1 MLEGQIRLN
10 KVTREWVIYAPSRG
24 KRPQDFQKISKAQQS
39 LVSRE
44 PKCPFCPG
52 NEHMSDAI
60 VLELPNRQQSFW
72 QTRVV
77 PNKFPALT
85 PDEHTH
91 RSSEGIYLKMPRY
104 GQHEVIVETPE
115 HNQDIATMS
124 KEEME
129 IVIET
134 YHKRYIDLMLVH
146 ENMMAIIFRN
156 HGDRAGASLKHPHSQ
171 IIVTG
176 MVPRHVRWQEEEAQH
191 YFDNWGRC
199 LYCDILEFEMQH
211 RRRVVQE
218 NESFLAFVPFAA
230 EVPFETWIMPKDHQ
244 ADFGSI
250 TDREK
255 ADFAA
260 ILKNVLTNLYEKL
273 NDPDYNYVINTAARY
288 KAEEPQ
294 VHWYCQIQPRLTTPA
309 GFELGAGI
317 SINPSLPEVDADFLN
332 GEGDEFSA

>member
-1 MLEGQIRLN
+1 MEAGQIRLN
-10 KVTREWVIYAPSRG
+10 KVTREWVIYAPSRR
-24 KRPQDFQKISKAQQS
+24 KRPQDFQKINQPQQA
-39 LVSRE
+39 LVSQER
-44 PKCPFCPG
+44 KCPFCTGKEP
-52 NEHMSDAI
+52 MSETI
-60 VLELPNRQQSFW
+60 LLEIPNRQQTSW

-91 RSSEGIYLKMPRY
+91 RVTEGIYIAMPGY
-104 GQHEVIVETPE
+104 GRHEVIIESPDHDQE
-115 HNQDIATMS
+115 IATMS
-124 KEEME
+124 QEEVE

-134 YHKRYIDLMLVH
+134 YHKRYIDLMLAH

-176 MVPRHVRWQEEEAQH
+176 VVPQHRRYREEQAQH
-191 YFDNWGRC
+191 YFDVWGRC
-199 LYCDILEFEMQH
+199 VYCDILEFEMH
-211 RRRVVQE
+211 SRRRVIQE

-230 EVPFETWIMPKDHQ
+230 EVPFEIWIMPKHHQ

-250 TDREK
+250 CDREK
-255 ADFAA
+255 SDFAS

-294 VHWYCQIQPRLTTPA
+294 VHWYCQIQPRLTTQA
-309 GFELGAGI
+309 GFEMGSGI
-317 SINPSLPEVDADFLN
+317 CINPSLPEVDADFLTN
-332 GEGDEFSA
+332 GEFEGL